1 LVKNAPF
8 LAPVGQDRA
17 VLAQALVKNAS
28 FLAPVGQDRAVL
40 AQALVTI

>member
-1 LVKNAPF
+1 

-40 AQALVTI
+40 AQALVKNPARRR